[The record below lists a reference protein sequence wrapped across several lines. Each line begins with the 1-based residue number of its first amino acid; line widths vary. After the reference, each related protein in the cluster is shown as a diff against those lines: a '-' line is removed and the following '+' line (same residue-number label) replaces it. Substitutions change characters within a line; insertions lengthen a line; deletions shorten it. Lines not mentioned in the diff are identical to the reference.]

1 MKVLIEIYAQIVER
15 VQRDQAFSRT
25 LKNSKGY
32 SDEMRSIHEENARFL
47 EEVLETISLDDLMS
61 SPKDIAD
68 GVFLIIQH
76 AISMPSF
83 MKKMH
88 RLLKQVSR
96 PDPVY
101 IAYLEDRIRSF
112 ERQPQL
118 YGTQYDYNEQGRMT
132 MYWCDGDIATINQ
145 RRKSIGLSSVEENEQ
160 RFIHQPQ
167 LSLNEAS
174 QYIKDQHEWL
184 VKTGWCSEEDI
195 KRYERRNI

>member
-1 MKVLIEIYAQIVER
+1 MKVPIEIYAQIVER
-15 VQRDQAFSRT
+15 VQRDQAFART
-25 LKNSKGY
+25 LKNSKEY

-47 EEVLETISLDDLMS
+47 EEVLENISMDDLMA

-83 MKKMH
+83 MKKMYH
-88 RLLKQVSR
+88 LLTQVSR
-96 PDPVY
+96 PNNVY

-118 YGTQYDYNEQGRMT
+118 YGTQYDYNEQGLMT
-132 MYWCDGDIATINQ
+132 MYWCDGDITTINQ
-145 RRKSIGLSSVEENEQ
+145 RRKSIGLSSVDENEQ

-167 LSLNEAS
+167 LSLNEAKK
-174 QYIKDQHEWL
+174 YIIDQHEWL
-184 VKTGWCSEEDI
+184 VKSGWCSDEDI
-195 KRYERRNI
+195 KQYEKRNN